1 MKQRYSLHTIWML
14 SFRFVTICLGFEC
27 SHALAGS
34 RSSPLIMAVFSS
46 CVHRIYVPGVCG
58 PFINPTM
65 RISLSPPDRSSFLQ
79 TVFPQFLSMASGF
92 VAGTTQ
98 NIIGGAVGGAV
109 GSSGGSYLE
118 KHTIA
123 GLSNGAAD
131 YRSKGVLLFETYS
144 SKLTITEFDD
154 IRERLAE
161 YVRLYCTVSHSCLI
175 ASILHV
181 LGVRLRWRTL
191 IMTTGS
197 LFTAGLRHARRR
209 LATEKLSDWSG
220 LVPIFISLLYIF
232 LLYILHLLG
241 S

>member
-1 MKQRYSLHTIWML
+1 
-14 SFRFVTICLGFEC
+14 
-27 SHALAGS
+27 
-34 RSSPLIMAVFSS
+34 
-46 CVHRIYVPGVCG
+46 
-58 PFINPTM
+58 
-65 RISLSPPDRSSFLQ
+65 
-79 TVFPQFLSMASGF
+79 MASGF

-109 GSSGGSYLE
+109 GSSGGTYLE

-131 YRSKGVLLFETYS
+131 YRSKGVLLFETYG

-161 YVRLYCTVSHSCLI
+161 YVQSYHTVSYSCLI
-175 ASILHV
+175 AIVHV
-181 LGVRLRWRTL
+181 VGVRMRWRTL
-191 IMTTGS
+191 TMTTGS

-209 LATEKLSDWSG
+209 LATERLSDWSG
-220 LVPIFISLLYIF
+220 LVLIFISLLYIS
-232 LLYILHLLG
+232 HHLG